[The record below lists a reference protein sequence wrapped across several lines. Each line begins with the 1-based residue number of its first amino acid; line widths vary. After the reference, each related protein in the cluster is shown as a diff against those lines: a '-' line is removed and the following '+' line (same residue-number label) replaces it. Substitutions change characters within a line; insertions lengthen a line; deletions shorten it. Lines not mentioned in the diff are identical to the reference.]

1 MFCVLSFMEKT
12 NMKIPIYQSEINSG
26 LEDQIKNNSVA
37 YVSAAKSDPV
47 PKLDVVENLHKMLA
61 QKISDNQLAVADN
74 RDQIDLYYI
83 KSVLVSTGWNK
94 NDDVFDPQEL
104 WNARN
109 TPEDK
114 PFNFM
119 HDEKD
124 IIGHITANE
133 VVDFNGVSINPSIE
147 VAPKEFNILTSAVI
161 YTEWSDIEQK
171 QRLNQI
177 VAEIE
182 DNKWFVSM
190 ECLFPDFD
198 YALKNSKGE
207 TKVVKRNEA
216 SAFLTKHL
224 RSYGGNGNYDD
235 YQVGRLLRNLSFSG
249 KGLVSKPA
257 NPRSIILEGNDFF
270 DESKSKL
277 LTLSSLKEKNS
288 MSDQLEAQVKDL
300 RASLAGAKA
309 ANEAL
314 KEKVEQEAKAGYETQ
329 IADLET
335 QIQTQAV
342 ELEKVNVSL
351 AEKSEAFDALTVA
364 KTELEESAE
373 AMKKEVEAMKKKEAM
388 MKRKA
393 ELAEAGFDAE
403 EAETTVAE
411 FANLADEDFA
421 RVVALVKKSAMKKE
435 ESEAAMPPALKEAIE
450 KKKKEEEEKEAK
462 ANSDEADSAEASVEL
477 LDNVETSQEAAV
489 AQISSQPE
497 SESDTLRAS
506 ASEWIG
512 SLLKSTK

>member
-1 MFCVLSFMEKT
+1 MS
-12 NMKIPIYQSEINSG
+12 IPIYQAEIKDG
-26 LEDQIKNNSVA
+26 LTEQIQDNSVA
-37 YVSAAKSDPV
+37 YVSVAKSDLV
-47 PKLDVVENLHKMLA
+47 PAVDNVQKLQKILA
-61 QKISDNQLAVADN
+61 QNILNNQLAIAEN
-74 RDQIDLYYI
+74 KDQIDLYYI

-104 WNARN
+104 WDARN

-124 IIGHITANE
+124 IIGHITGNE
-133 VVDFNGVSINPSIE
+133 VVDFDGVPIDTSLE

-171 QRLNQI
+171 QRLHQI

-182 DNKWFVSM
+182 ENKWFVSM

-198 YALKNSKGE
+198 YALKNSQGD
-207 TKVVKRNEA
+207 TKVLKRNEA

-224 RSYGGNGNYDD
+224 RSYGGTGNYDD

-270 DESKSKL
+270 DESQSKL

-288 MSDQLEAQVKDL
+288 MSDQDTQVQDL
-300 RASLAGAKA
+300 RAELAEAKA

-314 KEKVEQEAKAGYETQ
+314 KEKAEKDAKAGYENQ
-329 IADLET
+329 IVDLEAK
-335 QIQTQAV
+335 IETQATEMEAV
-342 ELEKVNVSL
+342 KSSL
-351 AEKSEAFDALTVA
+351 AEKTEAFDALTVA

-393 ELAEAGFDAE
+393 QLEEVGFDAE
-403 EAETTVAE
+403 EAVATVEDFSHLDDETFNKIVATMKGQSGKLPPWMKKDE
-411 FANLADEDFA
+411 EKDED
-421 RVVALVKKSAMKKE
+421 KK
-435 ESEAAMPPALKEAIE
+435 
-450 KKKKEEEEKEAK
+450 EEKEAK
-462 ANSDEADSAEASVEL
+462 AESEETDSAEASEEL
-477 LDNVETSQEAAV
+477 LENVETPQETAV
-489 AQISSQPE
+489 AQINSQPE
-497 SESDTLRAS
+497 SEVDSLRAS